1 MTLVDADPSQT
12 PSNALALSGDSVRWS
27 SNAARRLRGAL
38 RRPFAA
44 CLVLLTC
51 YVALSFLNDTHG
63 YLGTDT
69 GGKVATLRS
78 MERHSGFNPD
88 VGYWAEQWDPT
99 GRLHPLYYTS
109 HLGTKWV
116 NATTLPALYA
126 AYPLYRLG
134 GYRLALLLP
143 MAGAVL
149 TALAARAL
157 ARRLGDDDEHRAGWR
172 AFWVVGLLSPLAI
185 YALDFWEHSL
195 GVGLMLWACV
205 LLLDLCREKAGWRAV
220 GVAGLL
226 IGASATMRTESLV
239 YGAVAVGGTCLVV
252 LVRGRRLLRPVIL
265 GLAVSVGV
273 VVPLAANVAL
283 ERATVGQTIRSERVS
298 GTAVQAGSV
307 AGDRLHEA
315 GLTAVGFSPNLGPST
330 IAMGL
335 VALALLVLASVKFSS
350 GDVGPGA
357 VAAAGVAAIYILRF
371 REGFGFVPG
380 LVAASPIAGVAI
392 ALGWR
397 HVQSRLVVALAL
409 LALPAVW
416 AFQFLGGAAPQW
428 GGRYVLVSSTLL
440 TVAGVVG
447 AGRLPPRARTAAFA
461 LAGVVTAFGL
471 TWLSVRSHEV
481 ARAESA
487 LVHRP
492 EPVLVSRLA
501 HLAREGGGFYGDRR
515 WLTAVGESDMNFAAD
530 VLTRA
535 GITSFGMVEPEGD
548 PPGQAPPGFAAK
560 GTDQLQLFPGF
571 GLRIT
576 TFQATVQSGDPR
588 EGPGK

>member
-1 MTLVDADPSQT
+1 MTLVDADASQT
-12 PSNALALSGDSVRWS
+12 PATEPAPSGTHRS
-27 SNAARRLRGAL
+27 STAADRLRRAL
-38 RRPFAA
+38 GRPFAA

-78 MERHSGFNPD
+78 MERNGGLDPD

-109 HLGTKWV
+109 HLGEKWV

-157 ARRLGDDDEHRAGWR
+157 ARRLGDDDDDRAGWR

-195 GVGLMLWACV
+195 GVGLMLWASV
-205 LLLDLCREKAGWRAV
+205 LLLDLCRGRAGWRAA
-220 GVAGLL
+220 GAAGLL

-239 YGAVAVGGTCLVV
+239 YGAVAVGGSCLIV

-265 GLAVSVGV
+265 GLAVSAGV

-283 ERATVGQTIRSERVS
+283 ERATVGRTVRSERVS

-315 GLTAVGFSPNLGPST
+315 GLTAVGFEPNLGSGT
-330 IAMGL
+330 IVVGL
-335 VALALLVLASVKFSS
+335 IGLALVMFAAVKFSS

-357 VAAAGVAAIYILRF
+357 VAAAGVAAIYLLRF
-371 REGFGFVPG
+371 REGLGFVPG
-380 LVAASPIAGVAI
+380 LVAASPLAGVAL

-397 HVQSRLVVALAL
+397 HVRSRMVLALAL

-416 AFQFLGGAAPQW
+416 AFQFLGGAPPQW

-461 LAGVVTAFGL
+461 LAGLVTAFGL
-471 TWLSVRSHEV
+471 MWLSVRSHEV
-481 ARAESA
+481 ARAEST
-487 LVHRP
+487 LVRRP

-501 HLAREGGGFYGDRR
+501 HLAREGGGFYGDRL
-515 WLTAVGESDMNFAAD
+515 WLTAVEDADVGFAAD

-535 GITSFGMVEPEGD
+535 GITGFGLVEPEGD
-548 PPGQAPPGFAAK
+548 PPTEAPPGFTAQGA
-560 GTDQLQLFPGF
+560 DRLQLFPDY

-576 TFQATVQSGDPR
+576 TFRATVASDQSAAR
-588 EGPGK
+588 LVE